1 MLNSEVIEKVQ
12 KLLALTQSSNANE
25 AAVAAA
31 AADRLIAKYRLSQV
45 DLELTGS
52 LSESIEEDVDYIY
65 ETGRTTPW
73 KVSLLGILVAH
84 YGLAH
89 FNDNYFP
96 QGRKVSRFRL
106 IGRKSDMAY
115 AKYMF
120 AWLVSECQRFADTEA
135 KGKGYGRVYVES
147 FCQGFVN
154 GIAKQLQANKQVAE
168 QDSSSAAL
176 VKLNARG
183 EEAKVWMDHHHN
195 LVYGKSKSYTRVDQ
209 FGLERGLS
217 RGENF
222 HLGPV
227 MGNGATPLLNK

>member
-1 MLNSEVIEKVQ
+1 MNSDIIEKVQ
-12 KLLALTQSSNANE
+12 KLLALAASTNANE
-25 AAVAAA
+25 AAVAVA
-31 AADRLIAKYRLSQV
+31 AADKLIAKYRLSQV
-45 DLELTGS
+45 DLELIGDTA
-52 LSESIEEDVDYIY
+52 ESIEEDVGYIY
-65 ETGRTTPW
+65 ETGRLIPW
-73 KVSLLGILVAH
+73 KINLLRLLASH

-89 FNDNYFP
+89 FNDNYYP
-96 QGRKVSRFRL
+96 AGRKVSRFRL
-106 IGRKSDMAY
+106 IGRKSDMSY

-120 AWLVSECQRFADTEA
+120 TWLVSECQRYSDIEA

-154 GIAKQLQANKQVAE
+154 GIAKQLQVNKHETE
-168 QDSSSAAL
+168 QNSSSTAI

-183 EEAKVWMDHHHN
+183 TEAKSWMDKHHH
-195 LVYGKSKSYTRVDQ
+195 LVYGTSKSSSKVDK

-227 MGNGATPLLNK
+227 LGNGAIPLLNK